1 MKKNKIAKAAAI
13 TAGTVA
19 LLAGIGSIAMGG
31 FVANKILYQNADK
44 DTHDNSLK
52 QMEVWEYDTDAFNAA
67 YTGVEIS
74 ATAEDGNEV
83 PGTYFDMGSDK
94 CVILVHGAGGD
105 RACVEPLAEGY
116 LQRGYDVIAID
127 QRGCGSNPDDRVT
140 FGIHESLDVKA
151 MVEYARVDLENK
163 EVLVHGQSMGAQT
176 TAIYASNVTP
186 GTPEAAEAVICDS
199 PVPGMELILKDK
211 P

>member
-13 TAGTVA
+13 TAGTVV

-74 ATAEDGNEV
+74 ATAEDGNE
-83 PGTYFDMGSDK
+83 
-94 CVILVHGAGGD
+94 
-105 RACVEPLAEGY
+105 
-116 LQRGYDVIAID
+116 
-127 QRGCGSNPDDRVT
+127 
-140 FGIHESLDVKA
+140 
-151 MVEYARVDLENK
+151 
-163 EVLVHGQSMGAQT
+163 
-176 TAIYASNVTP
+176 
-186 GTPEAAEAVICDS
+186 
-199 PVPGMELILKDK
+199 
-211 P
+211 